1 MTSLY
6 MNGRKVLATDDLKIN
21 NLAVQKVHYGSTLA
35 WERPPVPV
43 LIPGTTV
50 YGGIVDADGLG
61 IVWDVPGTYTF
72 VAPAGVTVVSAV
84 AVGAGQNGSNTSGG
98 GGGGAT
104 RWGNN
109 ISVSPAG
116 ITLTVGS
123 KSGALFGAGGNS
135 TVADIIAGGGKS
147 GGGVGSGGDGGGNGG
162 DGKAEG
168 GGGAGGYTGLGGAG
182 SLSGGSS
189 GTALGGVGGG
199 GGGGANK
206 AGGGGVGLYGEGLSG
221 AKGSGGSVS
230 GKGGSGGTAGA
241 YTTTYRNGGDYGG
254 GAGSGVATVDNMLGG
269 GGAVRIMWTKP
280 GVTRS
285 FPAAAALV
293 V

>member
-1 MTSLY
+1 MTLKL
-6 MNGRKVLATDDLKIN
+6 NGNEITSAANIQCNGKSVKEI
-21 NLAVQKVHYGSTLA
+21 HYKGALI
-35 WERPPVPV
+35 WERQADPV
-43 LIPGTTV
+43 LIPGTIV
-50 YGGIVDADGLG
+50 MGGVVDADGLG

-72 VAPAGVTVVSAV
+72 VPPAGVTVCCAV

-109 ISVSPAG
+109 ISVSPTG
-116 ITLTVGS
+116 IALTVGS

-135 TVADIIAGGGKS
+135 AVADIIAGGGKAGGGIGS
-147 GGGVGSGGDGGGNGG
+147 GGGGGGNGG

-168 GGGAGGYTGLGGAG
+168 GGGAGGYTGLGGSG

-189 GTALGGVGGG
+189 GTSLAGVGGG
-199 GGGGANK
+199 GGGGASK
-206 AGGGGVGLYGEGLSG
+206 AGGGGIGLYGEGLSG
-221 AKGSGGSVS
+221 AKGTGGSVS

-241 YTTTYRNGGDYGG
+241 YTTTHRNGGDYGG
-254 GAGSGVATVDNMLGG
+254 GAGSGLATVDKMLGG